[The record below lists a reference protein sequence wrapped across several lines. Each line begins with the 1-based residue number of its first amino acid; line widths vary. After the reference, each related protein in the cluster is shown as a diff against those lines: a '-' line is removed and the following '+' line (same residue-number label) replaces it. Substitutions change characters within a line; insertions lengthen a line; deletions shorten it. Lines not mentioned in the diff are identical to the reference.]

1 MARNVRS
8 LVSAL
13 TFAGALACGEPE
25 TRTPLDLSKP
35 GDTLLGFVKT
45 RGSIDPEQE
54 VVFYWTG
61 FIYSS
66 VQESSLPVT
75 RSNKVL
81 FKFEGYNITRFQKTA
96 EGYQQLSREASFYE
110 DPTTGEILE
119 CWNNPLN
126 GRSVSVVH
134 VWNDPVNNR
143 FGEKDAS
150 LLAHTEDGDRV
161 VYSTDIL
168 LAYPSPLPVAQYPD
182 YSGGNLYQAAELF
195 NFYVSRAALED
206 SRLVTVPADISW
218 TRVGPYLP
226 WMQMGSQPGQL
237 IYQTHGRKLMG
248 GWAELPPHLRDY
260 VTRSFP
266 EYQHAPTEWPA
277 GQGNA
282 TSWRYFKQLVDSG
295 QYKPSCP

>member
-1 MARNVRS
+1 MARNVRY
-8 LVSAL
+8 LVYAL

-45 RGSIDPEQE
+45 RGSLDPERE

-75 RSNKVL
+75 QSNKVL
-81 FKFEGYNITRFQKTA
+81 FKFEGYNITRFQKTE

-110 DPTTGEILE
+110 DPTPGEILE
-119 CWNNPLN
+119 CWSNPLN

-143 FGEKDAS
+143 FGEKETS

-168 LAYPSPLPVAQYPD
+168 LAYPSPLPVAKYPD
-182 YSGGNLYQAAELF
+182 YSGSNPYQAAELF

-206 SRLVTVPADISW
+206 SRLDTVPATS
-218 TRVGPYLP
+218 
-226 WMQMGSQPGQL
+226 PGRA
-237 IYQTHGRKLMG
+237 G
-248 GWAELPPHLRDY
+248 
-260 VTRSFP
+260 
-266 EYQHAPTEWPA
+266 APTFPGCRWAPNRA
-277 GQGNA
+277 SSSTRHMA
-282 TSWRYFKQLVDSG
+282 AS
-295 QYKPSCP
+295 